1 MSSYLEMLKRIGS
14 NPNYTAGGTVGNP
27 SAGIGEIGHIDMQ
40 GNVAQ
45 TGRPSVG
52 MGTDPHNKGIFGNID
67 WKQGIEDL
75 AGMSFPG
82 GDSGGSIGG
91 QRVGSGGPSLAD
103 FSPTNMGGMA
113 PNPGMPLNRPRK
125 KQDQYA
131 GPFMPT
137 QIWS

>member
-1 MSSYLEMLKRIGS
+1 MSNYLDMLKRL
-14 NPNYTAGGTVGNP
+14 PNP
-27 SAGIGEIGHIDMQ
+27 SHLQRGQ
-40 GNVAQ
+40 GVSAN
-45 TGRPSVG
+45 PSVLPPHLNRGNAPNTMEFNPAKKG
-52 MGTDPHNKGIFGNID
+52 MFDNID

-82 GDSGGSIGG
+82 GELGGSIDG

-131 GPFMPT
+131 GPFVPT

>member
-1 MSSYLEMLKRIGS
+1 M
-14 NPNYTAGGTVGNP
+14 
-27 SAGIGEIGHIDMQ
+27 
-40 GNVAQ
+40 
-45 TGRPSVG
+45 
-52 MGTDPHNKGIFGNID
+52 NKGIFGNID